1 VKRANTSRRAA
12 VASTVP
18 SPSNGGRFVSIK
30 DARPANDVGE
40 PSPPSPTEPDRRNRP
55 AAGRIQAAATDRFL
69 RLIARCI
76 ARELL
81 ARQTPADHVRA
92 RPVRAKK

>member
-18 SPSNGGRFVSIK
+18 SPSNGGRFVSIM
-30 DARPANDVGE
+30 DARPANDVAE
-40 PSPPSPTEPDRRNRP
+40 PSPHPSPTEPGRRNMG
-55 AAGRIQAAATDRFL
+55 AAGRQAAATERFL

-81 ARQTPADHVRA
+81 ARQTPADNVRA